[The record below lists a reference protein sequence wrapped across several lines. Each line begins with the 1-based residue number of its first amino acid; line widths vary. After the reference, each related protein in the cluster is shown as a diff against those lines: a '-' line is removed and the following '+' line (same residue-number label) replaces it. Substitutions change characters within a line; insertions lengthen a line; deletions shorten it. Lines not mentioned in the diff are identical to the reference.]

1 MRDIAEK
8 ILEIVNQTDNDYDA
22 IEEIEEYLKTYKFNL
37 SYEKYINKNK
47 NKYET
52 TTPNGH

>member
-8 ILEIVNQTDNDYDA
+8 IVEIVNQPTNDYDA
-22 IEEIEEYLKTYKFNL
+22 VEESEEYLKTYKFNL